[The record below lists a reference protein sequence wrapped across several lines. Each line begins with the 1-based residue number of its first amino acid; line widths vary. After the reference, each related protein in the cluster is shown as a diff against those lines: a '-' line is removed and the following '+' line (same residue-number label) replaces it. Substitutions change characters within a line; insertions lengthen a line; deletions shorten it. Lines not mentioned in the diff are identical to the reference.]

1 LTLNACLSLAIPTKR
16 ESWQGSAMSIDW
28 DERERERAAEER
40 LATTHA
46 VPVYRPAKPMGFAL
60 QKALRPIL
68 KDAGPAPETLK
79 SRWPEIVG
87 LRLAAVTEPVRVS
100 RAKGGSVL
108 HLRAPSAAAPIIQHS
123 KEHILERVNLASG
136 SKITS
141 LKIIQ
146 TAPPKQLSLVIPRP
160 LTPEQRAAMVQQL
173 APVKDKALRSALSGL
188 GEAVLTGLRKR

>member
-1 LTLNACLSLAIPTKR
+1 MTV
-16 ESWQGSAMSIDW
+16 DW
-28 DERERERAAEER
+28 DAREKERAAEER

-68 KDAGPAPETLK
+68 KEAGPAPETLK
-79 SRWPEIVG
+79 SRWAEIVG

-100 RAKGGSVL
+100 RARGGSVL

-141 LKIIQ
+141 LKIIH
-146 TAPPKQLSLVIPRP
+146 TAPPKQLALVVPRP
-160 LTPEQRAAMVQQL
+160 LTPEQRAAMIRQL
-173 APVKDKALRSALSGL
+173 APVKDTGLRGALAGL

>member
-1 LTLNACLSLAIPTKR
+1 MP
-16 ESWQGSAMSIDW
+16 IDW
-28 DERERERAAEER
+28 EEREKEREAEER
-40 LATTHA
+40 LATTHT

-87 LRLAAVTEPVRVS
+87 LRLSAITEPVRVS
-100 RAKGGSVL
+100 RSKSGNVL

-136 SKITS
+136 SKIKS

-146 TAPPKQLSLVIPRP
+146 TAPPKQLSLVVPRP
-160 LTPEQRAAMVQQL
+160 LTPEQRSVMIQQL
-173 APVKDKALRSALSGL
+173 ATVRDKNVRTALSGL
-188 GEAVLTGLRKR
+188 GEAILTGLRKR

>member
-1 LTLNACLSLAIPTKR
+1 
-16 ESWQGSAMSIDW
+16 MVIDW
-28 DERERERAAEER
+28 DAREKERAAEER
-40 LATTHA
+40 LAATHA

-68 KDAGPAPETLK
+68 KEAGPAPETLK
-79 SRWPEIVG
+79 SRWAEIVG

-100 RAKGGSVL
+100 RAKGGGVL

-123 KEHILERVNLASG
+123 KEHILARVNLASG
-136 SKITS
+136 SKITA

-146 TAPPKQLSLVIPRP
+146 TAPPKQLALVVPRP
-160 LTPEQRAAMVQQL
+160 LTPEQRASMVRQL
-173 APVKDKALRSALSGL
+173 APVKDMGLRGALAGL

>member
-1 LTLNACLSLAIPTKR
+1 
-16 ESWQGSAMSIDW
+16 MSIDW

-40 LATTHA
+40 LAATHA

-79 SRWPEIVG
+79 SRWAEIVG

-123 KEHILERVNLASG
+123 KDHILERVNLASG
-136 SKITS
+136 SKIKS

-146 TAPPKQLSLVIPRP
+146 TAPPKQLALVVARP
-160 LTPEQRAAMVQQL
+160 LTPEQRAAMVRDL
-173 APVKDKALRSALSGL
+173 APVKDQGLRVALSGL

>member
-1 LTLNACLSLAIPTKR
+1 M
-16 ESWQGSAMSIDW
+16 AMSIDW
-28 DERERERAAEER
+28 DELERERAAEER
-40 LATTHA
+40 LATAHA

-87 LRLAAVTEPVRVS
+87 LRLAAITEPVRVS
-100 RAKGGSVL
+100 RTKGGSVL

-123 KEHILERVNLASG
+123 KEHILERVNIASG

-146 TAPPKQLSLVIPRP
+146 TAPPKQLSLVIARP
-160 LTPEQRAAMVQQL
+160 LTPEQRAALVREL
-173 APVKDKALRSALSGL
+173 APVKDKDVRTALSGL
-188 GEAVLTGLRKR
+188 AEAVLTGLRKR